1 METRAGAGNLL
12 KITRNGPGERKK
24 ADGDSK
30 EKEREKEKAGPM
42 RVDQALEA
50 KLIVQAVRL
59 NTNSKLTFS
68 DSGIFDKLIRAVY
81 TGVDYQD
88 FEYELL
94 SNGACLR
101 FIGM

>member
-12 KITRNGPGERKK
+12 KITRNGPAERKK
-24 ADGDSK
+24 ADGDAKEK
-30 EKEREKEKAGPM
+30 EKERERDKEKEKAGPV

-68 DSGIFDKLIRAVY
+68 DSSLFDKLIRAVF

-94 SNGACLR
+94 SNGA
-101 FIGM
+101 